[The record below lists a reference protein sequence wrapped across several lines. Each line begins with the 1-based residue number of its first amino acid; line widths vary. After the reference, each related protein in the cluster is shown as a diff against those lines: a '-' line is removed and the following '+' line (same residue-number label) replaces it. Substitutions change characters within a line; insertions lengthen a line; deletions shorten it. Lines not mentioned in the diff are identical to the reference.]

1 MTEDDKQ
8 VEYVYQNDSSDFDVV
23 MIDYYHDGY
32 CPFRWYP
39 RQKLVVLTLNFIG
52 QVWRIGSDEPLTIDN
67 LERVALTVAKLR
79 FEEAKQVRVCFEP
92 YYLPRS

>member
-8 VEYVYQNDSSDFDVV
+8 VEYVYQFDSSDFDVV
-23 MIDYYHDGY
+23 MIDYYYDRC

-39 RQKLVVLTLNFIG
+39 RQKLVVLTLGFIR

-67 LERVALTVAKLR
+67 LERAALTVAKLR
-79 FEEAKQVRVCFEP
+79 FKEAKQVRVCFEP
-92 YYLPRS
+92 YDLRRS